1 MVVATGSYI
10 VVFSPIIGS
19 CDPKRPAGAV
29 DLPHPMKDRIN
40 RWVEILNRQG
50 SRILFSVV
58 YLAIVPLFWLFH
70 NARLIFWRR
79 KIAQRTTEWNKK
91 TDMRKGSWKEFFDS
105 MG

>member
-1 MVVATGSYI
+1 MVIATGGHT
-10 VVFSPIIGS
+10 VVLSSFACS
-19 CDPKRPAGAV
+19 CNFKRPAGAV

>member
-1 MVVATGSYI
+1 MVVATGDHT
-10 VVFSPIIGS
+10 VVFGSVIGS
-19 CDPKRPAGAV
+19 CDPKRAAGAV

-40 RWVEILNRQG
+40 RWVEFLNRQS

-58 YLAIVPLFWLFH
+58 YLAIVPLFWLFF

-79 KIAQRTTEWNKK
+79 KIAQSTTEWNKK
-91 TDMRKGSWKEFFDS
+91 TDMRKESWKEFFDS

>member
-1 MVVATGSYI
+1 MVVATGGYI
-10 VVFSPIIGS
+10 VVFGPIIGS

-40 RWVEILNRQG
+40 RWVEILNRQS

-58 YLAIVPLFWLFH
+58 YLVIVPFFWLFFAVGK
-70 NARLIFWRR
+70 NIGRV
-79 KIAQRTTEWNKK
+79 KDGQRTTEWKKK
-91 TDMRKGSWKEFFDS
+91 TDMGKVKQKQYFDS